1 MMIAG
6 RWRARSL
13 ALMRALFLAL
23 AIAAVPLSAQSDKP
37 AAPAVPAVPAP
48 EEKPAGPPELTEYMG
63 RTIAKTM
70 HWMGAEWLL
79 RADREQEENAALM
92 MENLKVQPGWT
103 VCDLGSGN
111 GYHAL
116 KMSQT
121 VGEKGTILA
130 VDIQAE
136 MLDMLKARAETRGIK
151 NIRTV
156 LGEPWD
162 PKLEAASCDLILL
175 VDVYHE
181 FGHPEQ
187 MLKGIHK
194 ALKPSGVVALVEF
207 RTEDERVPIKPEHK
221 MSRAQ
226 IYKEWQ
232 ANGFAIERE
241 YHGLPWQHLVFLRQ
255 AKDGEKPVDPPA
267 ADLPPNAPGAKKTQP

>member
-1 MMIAG
+1 
-6 RWRARSL
+6 
-13 ALMRALFLAL
+13 MRAFLIAL
-23 AIAAVPLSAQSDKP
+23 AAAATLSAQTDKP
-37 AAPAVPAVPAP
+37 AAPAVPAVPAVP
-48 EEKPAGPPELTEYMG
+48 AQKAKPAGPPELTEYMG

-92 MENLKVQPGWT
+92 LDDLKIQPGWT

-130 VDIQAE
+130 VDIQPE
-136 MLDMLKARAETRGIK
+136 MLDMLKARAETRGIR
-151 NIRTV
+151 NIKTV

-162 PKLEAASCDLILL
+162 PKLEPASCDLILL

-187 MLKGIHK
+187 MLKAMHG
-194 ALKPSGVVALVEF
+194 ALKPEGLVALVEF

-232 ANGFAIERE
+232 ANGFAVERE
-241 YHGLPWQHLVFLRQ
+241 FHGLPWQHLVYLRK
-255 AKDGEKPVDPPA
+255 AKPDEKPVAPPA
-267 ADLPPNAPGAKKTQP
+267 AELPPTAPGAKAKPAQD

>member
-1 MMIAG
+1 
-6 RWRARSL
+6 
-13 ALMRALFLAL
+13 MRALSFLAATVCL
-23 AIAAVPLSAQSDKP
+23 LSAQAEKHPAPAPATPREKP
-37 AAPAVPAVPAP
+37 AA
-48 EEKPAGPPELTEYMG
+48 PPELTEYMG
-63 RTIAKTM
+63 RTIARTM
-70 HWMGAEWLL
+70 HWTGAEWLL
-79 RADREQEENAALM
+79 RANREQEENAALM
-92 MENLKVQPGWT
+92 MENLKIQSGWT

-116 KMSQT
+116 KMSET
-121 VGEKGTILA
+121 VGEKGTIVA
-130 VDIQAE
+130 VDIQPQ
-136 MLDMLKARAETRGIK
+136 MLEMLKARAEGRGIK
-151 NIRTV
+151 NIKPV

-162 PKLEAASCDLILL
+162 PHLEPASCDMILL

-187 MLKGIHK
+187 MLKAMHK

-232 ANGFAIERE
+232 ASGFAVERE
-241 YHGLPWQHLVFLRQ
+241 FHGLPWQHMVFLRQ
-255 AKDGEKPVDPPA
+255 AREGEKPMEPTA
-267 ADLPPNAPGAKKTQP
+267 AELPDSAPGKKVLPKPENTEDQRPR